1 MSALAATRPAA
12 GAPPSPSGER
22 PGSPYAAPLMVL
34 GLIMIA
40 FTLGRALRRRRRA
53 ALRASEETLQ
63 TARSAPARGAA
74 SAASAAPAAQARE
87 MCEAMIADLART
99 AREVNAQLE
108 TRIRVL
114 ECLIRQA
121 DERIARLGGTA
132 GDEPQRAPADGA
144 APPSAPR
151 SAPSAPEP
159 VEEARHAPVY
169 RLAEEGLSVREIAQ
183 RTGLGQ
189 GEVELLLNLR
199 RGRGA

>member
-1 MSALAATRPAA
+1 MSVLAATRPAA
-12 GAPPSPSGER
+12 GAPTPPSGER
-22 PGSPYAAPLMVL
+22 PGNPYAAPLMVL

-63 TARSAPARGAA
+63 TARSAPARG
-74 SAASAAPAAQARE
+74 AASAAPAAQARE

-144 APPSAPR
+144 APPSAP
-151 SAPSAPEP
+151 PAPEP